1 MTIGKQKSSKCHP
14 KSHQQSHQK
23 SSKIPFNDN
32 RHPFFADSTN
42 VHGNLSMPSL
52 KVRVTGGLI
61 TQISLDEES
70 QLFQD
75 YFNFRF
81 LKHFFVC
88 VLKKTIINFSI
99 SHLLVAFSRLK
110 MILEH
115 LYQLAGLA
123 GWKTPS
129 LQHLRMEC
137 VVSRIDQ
144 GTLHLSCPV
153 TGVEFPAW

>member
-1 MTIGKQKSSKCHP
+1 
-14 KSHQQSHQK
+14 
-23 SSKIPFNDN
+23 
-32 RHPFFADSTN
+32 
-42 VHGNLSMPSL
+42 MPSL

-115 LYQLAGLA
+115 LYQPTRWVGRLEDPF
-123 GWKTPS
+123 PS
-129 LQHLRMEC
+129 APEDGMRSE
-137 VVSRIDQ
+137 
-144 GTLHLSCPV
+144 PY
-153 TGVEFPAW
+153 

>member
-1 MTIGKQKSSKCHP
+1 MIHP
-14 KSHQQSHQK
+14 HLDDDRQT
-23 SSKIPFNDN
+23 KIPFNDN

-115 LYQLAGLA
+115 LYQPTRWVGRLEDPF
-123 GWKTPS
+123 PS
-129 LQHLRMEC
+129 APEDGMRSE
-137 VVSRIDQ
+137 
-144 GTLHLSCPV
+144 PY
-153 TGVEFPAW
+153 